1 MTENRFPKKELLI
14 LAIGEAIFVVFTIFG
29 FFVVDLLNIV
39 QFDFSYFKV
48 TAGALLGAAVI
59 ILNFLLL
66 SAAVN
71 KAIDDFMA
79 LRGDKE
85 FTDEE
90 AESFAAK
97 NSGMI
102 QNAVKKSF
110 IIRTISIAAI
120 LIVAFITKWFNPVA
134 TVIPIIAYQPII
146 TWGNHI
152 VESSKK
158 IMARLSADKVSAE
171 VATDSTAL
179 PENEEI
185 SDNVTDDT
193 EENETAEVSDENND
207 NEESA
212 ERSEV
217 NGL

>member
-1 MTENRFPKKELLI
+1 M
-14 LAIGEAIFVVFTIFG
+14 
-29 FFVVDLLNIV
+29 
-39 QFDFSYFKV
+39 
-48 TAGALLGAAVI
+48 LGAAVI

-90 AESFAAK
+90 AEAFATK